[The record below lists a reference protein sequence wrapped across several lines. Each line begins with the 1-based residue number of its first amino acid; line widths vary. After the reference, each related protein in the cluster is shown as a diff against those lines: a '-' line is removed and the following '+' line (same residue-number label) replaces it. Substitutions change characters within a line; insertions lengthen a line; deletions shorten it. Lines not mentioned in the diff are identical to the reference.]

1 MSEFHDWKW
10 YEETEKLPV
19 RKDDQETITAKETH
33 TWKKVLAGVLAGVM
47 VTAGSFSGY
56 MIYDKNRTPEEP
68 PVVATTN
75 KTIEGATLTH
85 LSDTEREAKTV
96 VEIAQEV
103 GPAVVGITNKAQVQ
117 SFFGITEQ
125 EGTGSGV
132 ILSADGYI
140 LTNYHVIEGA
150 NEVTVQTST
159 GKDYPAT
166 LVGADSVTDLALIK
180 IEPEDELTVATLG
193 DSSKVQ
199 VGELAVA
206 IGNPLGLELA
216 GTVTVGVI
224 SAVNRSIETEN
235 STMTLLQTDAAIN
248 PGNSGGALVNAY
260 GEVIGINNMKFSGDD
275 VEGIGFAI
283 PSDTVKSVIEDLKAY
298 GYVKGRPLLGVT
310 IQEITPEIAFK
321 NDLPI
326 GLYVADVSTLG
337 AADRA
342 GIQKGDVIVKAN
354 GQKVETSDQLN
365 EIKNAMKVGDVLT
378 LQVVRDGKKM
388 DIDVTLQEDRTNKP
402 MDSASSQG
410 AN

>member
-283 PSDTVKSVIEDLKAY
+283 PSDTVKSVIEDLKTY